1 MSFTE
6 RLWARIAPIRAAI
19 DELPFLG
26 ALADGSLPR
35 ERFDHYLRQDALYL
49 GQYARVLARVA
60 SLADDLDELVFWAE
74 RARDSI
80 VVERALHARHV
91 DVMADAV
98 ASPSCAAYTSFL
110 LAQSRGEYGV
120 AATSVLPCFWIYQD
134 VGERILAAAGDL
146 TNHPYGDWI
155 GTYADPAFA
164 EQTLRVRAIVD
175 RVAEQGDGSLRGRMA
190 SAGEQAGRYEWMFW
204 DAAWRMEAWPV

>member
-1 MSFTE
+1 M
-6 RLWARIAPIRAAI
+6 
-19 DELPFLG
+19 
-26 ALADGSLPR
+26 
-35 ERFDHYLRQDALYL
+35 
-49 GQYARVLARVA
+49 
-60 SLADDLDELVFWAE
+60 
-74 RARDSI
+74 
-80 VVERALHARHV
+80 
-91 DVMADAV
+91 
-98 ASPSCAAYTSFL
+98 
-110 LAQSRGEYGV
+110 
-120 AATSVLPCFWIYQD
+120 LPCFWIYQD

>member
-60 SLADDLDELVFWAE
+60 SLADDPDELVFWAE

-98 ASPSCAAYTSFL
+98 ALPSCAAYTSFL